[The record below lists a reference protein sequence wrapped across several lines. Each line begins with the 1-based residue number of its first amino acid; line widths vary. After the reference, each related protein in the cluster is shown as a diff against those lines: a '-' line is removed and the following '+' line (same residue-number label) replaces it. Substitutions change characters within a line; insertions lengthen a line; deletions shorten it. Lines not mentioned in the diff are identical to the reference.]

1 MLWKQCLDGVF
12 EASIMGLLRVN
23 NTLWKLKPNKVNFEK
38 LEIPPRLFL
47 YGDNRG
53 CVLERTLK
61 I

>member
-1 MLWKQCLDGVF
+1 
-12 EASIMGLLRVN
+12 MGLLRVN

-47 YGDNRG
+47 CGDNRG